1 MMAMANP
8 MGRIEPMTEP
18 EAEPMANSTMS
29 AEDQAAMAPL
39 EDLLPTLLQIFL
51 TVRLCKTML
60 KKSNLKAGWSR
71 LGCGLPSSAWPKRS
85 KRVGNLCRRV
95 LKALYDKKSDKG
107 SNSVRMRHENSG
119 ASKVVQK

>member
-85 KRVGNLCRRV
+85 KRVGNLCRQV
-95 LKALYDKKSDKG
+95 CSIIICVTLFIIPINIITNVTTSIVIKTKS
-107 SNSVRMRHENSG
+107 
-119 ASKVVQK
+119 